1 MKRRRNWRTLCR
13 WANKRQMFI
22 LSKQDEQ
29 LKIVREEADFESKK
43 LQEKYTAEI
52 NQVNE
57 ESLKIKN
64 QIITLKKKKDTFF
77 IQTDSLKEINKEK
90 VG

>member
-1 MKRRRNWRTLCR
+1 
-13 WANKRQMFI
+13 MFI